1 MNLEIGKNQG
11 SVIIDDNTGQIL
23 SVDVYNA
30 VKGKFD
36 ALGIKSYS
44 KVGDKHYKLE
54 FNNDGEQVVR
64 DR

>member
-1 MNLEIGKNQG
+1 MKLEIGKDQG
-11 SVIIDDNTGQIL
+11 YVTIDDNTGQIL
-23 SVDVYNA
+23 SVFVNNA

-36 ALGIKSYS
+36 GLGITSYS

>member
-1 MNLEIGKNQG
+1 MNLEVGKNQG

-30 VKGKFD
+30 VESKFD
-36 ALGIKSYS
+36 SIATKSYS
-44 KVGDKHYKLE
+44 RIEDKHYKLE
-54 FNNDGEQVVR
+54 FNNDGKQVVR